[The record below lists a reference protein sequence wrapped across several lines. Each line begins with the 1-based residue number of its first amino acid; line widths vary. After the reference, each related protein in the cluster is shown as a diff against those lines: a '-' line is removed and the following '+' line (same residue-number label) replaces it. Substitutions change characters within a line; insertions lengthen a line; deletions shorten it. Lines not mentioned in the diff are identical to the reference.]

1 MLGFFSYFCEHIP
14 NFSEIAKPLTN
25 LTAKR
30 VAANI
35 PWGFLE
41 QQAFEKLKC
50 LLCKATMEPLYIV
63 DFDKPFD
70 LYVDSSSYA
79 MSSVFA
85 QTSSEGVEM
94 FAAFASMK
102 LTKRQRN
109 WSTIEREIYA
119 ALVALHKY
127 SNWIFGSRVAMH
139 SDHSTFLCL
148 SESAPH
154 SAKLMS

>member
-1 MLGFFSYFCEHIP
+1 MLGFFSYFREHIP
-14 NFSEIAKPLTN
+14 NFSEIAKPLTD
-25 LTAKR
+25 LTAKH
-30 VAANI
+30 VAAKI
-35 PWGFLE
+35 PWGSLQ

-50 LLCKATMEPLYIV
+50 LLCRTTMEPLYIV

-79 MSSVFA
+79 VSSVLA
-85 QTSSEGVEM
+85 QTSSEGVKM
-94 FAAFASMK
+94 SAAFASMK
-102 LTKRQRN
+102 LTETQRN